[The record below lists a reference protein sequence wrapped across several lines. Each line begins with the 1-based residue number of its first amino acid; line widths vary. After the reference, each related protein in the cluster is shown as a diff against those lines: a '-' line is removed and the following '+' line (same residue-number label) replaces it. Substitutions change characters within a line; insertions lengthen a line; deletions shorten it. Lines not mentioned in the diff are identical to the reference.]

1 MQFAALCRDRVNR
14 QETKLKLVAKSRVYG
29 SLRDYKWEAEIL
41 IRLAAIFLLF
51 SLVGPAL
58 AQDSVSH
65 FVVFGHDVSLTEI
78 QGDRRLK
85 VDDIVLKDDRI
96 SLKSILTVAN
106 TPILIGFSGGGAA
119 CNDSP
124 FIVTLRKDGLATLD
138 GPIATCRTTEM
149 EVLET
154 GLIFT
159 TTPLPGAL
167 GEVWS
172 WTPKDGLKKRDD
184 IAYVPEDKGWK
195 DLREGSI
202 NHPTD
207 IFRYREIA
215 EQAEELLGNE
225 REVFL
230 ELLSGPGSGHFTN
243 GHYLGKACMAHNCT
257 RAGAM
262 IYLDPDIKRVFL
274 AWKPDGRATEIV
286 PEFIFWPSA
295 VQSVFEEWETKW
307 K

>member
-1 MQFAALCRDRVNR
+1 MQLAALCSDRVNR
-14 QETKLKLVAKSRVYG
+14 PETKLKLVAKSCVYG
-29 SLRDYKWEAEIL
+29 SLCDYKCEVEIM
-41 IRLAAIFLLF
+41 IRVAAIFLLF
-51 SLVGPAL
+51 SLVEPAI

-78 QGDRRLK
+78 RGNRRLE
-85 VDDIVLKDDRI
+85 VDDIVLEDDRI

-124 FIVTLRKDGLATLD
+124 FIVSLRKDGLATLD
-138 GPIATCRTTEM
+138 GPLATCRTTEI

-159 TTPLPGAL
+159 STPLPGTP
-167 GEVWS
+167 GEVWA
-172 WTPKDGLKKRDD
+172 WTPKDGVTKRDD
-184 IAYVPEDKGWK
+184 VAFVPEDKGWK
-195 DLREGSI
+195 DVREGSI

-207 IFRYREIA
+207 VFRYREIA
-215 EQAEELLGNE
+215 EQAEELLGND

-230 ELLSGPGSGHFTN
+230 ELLSGPGSGHFSN

-262 IYLDPDIKRVFL
+262 IYLDPDIKGVFL
-274 AWKPDGRATEIV
+274 AWKPDGRTTEIV
-286 PEFIFWPSA
+286 PAFIFWPSA
-295 VQSVFEEWETKW
+295 VQSVFEEWEAQW

>member
-1 MQFAALCRDRVNR
+1 MIRV
-14 QETKLKLVAKSRVYG
+14 
-29 SLRDYKWEAEIL
+29 
-41 IRLAAIFLLF
+41 AAIFLLF
-51 SLVGPAL
+51 SLVEPAI

-78 QGDRRLK
+78 RGNRRLE
-85 VDDIVLKDDRI
+85 VDDIVLEDDRI

-124 FIVTLRKDGLATLD
+124 FIVSLRKDGLATLD
-138 GPIATCRTTEM
+138 GPLATCLTTEI

-159 TTPLPGAL
+159 TTPLPGTP
-167 GEVWS
+167 GEVWE
-172 WTPKDGLKKRDD
+172 WTPKDGVTKRDD
-184 IAYVPEDKGWK
+184 VAFVPEDKGWK
-195 DLREGSI
+195 DVREGSI

-207 IFRYREIA
+207 VFRYREIA
-215 EQAEELLGNE
+215 EQAEELLGND

-230 ELLSGPGSGHFTN
+230 ELLSGPGSGHFSN

-262 IYLDPDIKRVFL
+262 IYLDPDIKGVFL
-274 AWKPDGRATEIV
+274 AWKPDGRTTEIV
-286 PEFIFWPSA
+286 PAFIFWPSA
-295 VQSVFEEWETKW
+295 VQSVLEEWEAQW